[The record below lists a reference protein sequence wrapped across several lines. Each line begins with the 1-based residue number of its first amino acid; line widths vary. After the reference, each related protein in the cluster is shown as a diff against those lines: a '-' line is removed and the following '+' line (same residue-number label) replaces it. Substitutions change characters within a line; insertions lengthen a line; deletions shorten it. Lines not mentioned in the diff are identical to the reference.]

1 MKDATGL
8 SLLDLVI
15 LSACEDEDALPLAP
29 FRKTA
34 RILQRVHTNTSI
46 GPAVAHEPLLD
57 LCRPWVVHLP
67 LIEGQGNIGSP
78 DDPPAN
84 PRYTE
89 SRLTPLGVAALNVE
103 RDQLGPLPIALING
117 TMLSGGPHPPHDP
130 GRVVAAIRA
139 AIDDASD
146 AELVELVGP
155 PAFPTGCVVDVD
167 QEALAAGA
175 TVELRQRAQF
185 VHLGDQ
191 LMVTGLPLRTGPDV
205 IADRLHGRLR
215 TAAHDAG
222 VNGLD
227 QPNLTDLIVELRP
240 GTDPSAAIAVL
251 SGIWDLNRTDHVRL
265 REPMADAIRR
275 IADGGRDLDHRLAL
289 IDDAIRP

>member
-15 LSACEDEDALPLAP
+15 LSACEDEDALPRAP

-34 RILQRVHTNTSI
+34 RILQRIHTNTRI
-46 GPAVAHEPLLD
+46 GPRFAHEPMLD

-89 SRLTPLGVAALNVE
+89 ARLTPLGVAALNAE
-103 RDQLGPLPIALING
+103 RDQVGPLPIALING

-139 AIDDASD
+139 ALDGASD
-146 AELVELVGP
+146 GELIGLVGP
-155 PAFPTGCVVDVD
+155 PAFPTGCVVEVD
-167 QEALAAGA
+167 HETLAAGE

-185 VHLGDQ
+185 VHLGDE
-191 LMVTGLPLRTGPDV
+191 LMITGLPLRTGPDQ
-205 IADRLHGRLR
+205 LNEQFQQRLR
-215 TAAHDAG
+215 PSADELGIRGIAQRG
-222 VNGLD
+222 
-227 QPNLTDLIVELRP
+227 QSDLIVQLGPNVDP
-240 GTDPSAAIAVL
+240 GPVIDRL
-251 SGIWDLNRTDHVRL
+251 CDLWLLNRTDDVRL
-265 REPMADAIRR
+265 REPMVDGLRR
-275 IADGGRDLDHRLAL
+275 IADGGRDLEHRLTL
-289 IDDAIRP
+289 IENAIGS